1 MYELLKD
8 PVFLSLAAG
17 VLIVLGTTISRC
29 WVKVRKA
36 ALEADLKREMIERG
50 MSADEIVRV
59 IEARSGSECGRVR
72 EHA

>member
-17 VLIVLGTTISRC
+17 VLIVLGTVLSGC
-29 WVKVRKA
+29 WVRARKA
-36 ALEADLKREMIERG
+36 ALDADLKREMIERG
-50 MSADEIVRV
+50 MSADDIVRV
-59 IEARSGSECGRVR
+59 IESRSGSACERVR